1 MAKTSGE
8 IYHNA
13 VRRGLDNGY
22 AMWLADEWQMRHD
35 KKECE
40 WCGSLAPVLHTIE
53 HAGECY
59 EVCEICSEFLSGP
72 EQEPQF

>member
-40 WCGSLAPVLHTIE
+40 WCGSQHVSWSNKNDFQ
-53 HAGECY
+53 
-59 EVCEICSEFLSGP
+59 CSLV
-72 EQEPQF
+72 